1 MFKVNKKDKDG
12 KLAPQT
18 HQTSPCEITP
28 ENTLGIIASQEIVSR
43 GIALQNFLL
52 KMKTTSFFLNLIAS
66 FEQKLCVAIL
76 LFHNLFILF
85 EFYFFLTKSY
95 DKLSDIGGIMYVN
108 LSQL

>member
-18 HQTSPCEITP
+18 HQISPCEITP
-28 ENTLGIIASQEIVSR
+28 ENTLGIIVSR

-66 FEQKLCVAIL
+66 FEQKLCVAIP

-95 DKLSDIGGIMYVN
+95 NKLSDIGGIMYVN

>member
-18 HQTSPCEITP
+18 HQISPCEITP
-28 ENTLGIIASQEIVSR
+28 ENTLGIIVSR

-95 DKLSDIGGIMYVN
+95 NKLSDIGGIMYVN

>member
-18 HQTSPCEITP
+18 HQISPCEITP
-28 ENTLGIIASQEIVSR
+28 ENTLGIIVSR

>member
-18 HQTSPCEITP
+18 HQISPCEITP
-28 ENTLGIIASQEIVSR
+28 ENTLGIIVSR

-66 FEQKLCVAIL
+66 FEQKLCVGIL

-95 DKLSDIGGIMYVN
+95 NKLSDIGGIMYVN